1 MKTIEMLK
9 EEIKEV
15 LLNDDNMLISTVG
28 ELNSWNGSFDYL
40 EYWENDEEFFN
51 LFFHSN
57 PMEVARAITYGEY
70 NYTDDYVKFN
80 AYGNLVSADKWDIVK
95 EMQDE
100 IEEIVESIIEESS
113 NLCLDSEIQDLIDE
127 YEESEEEE
135 E

>member
-15 LLNDDNMLISTVG
+15 LLNDDNMLIGAVS

-80 AYGNLVSADKWDIVK
+80 AYRNLVSADKWDVVK

-113 NLCLDSEIQDLIDE
+113 NLSLDSEIQDLIDE
-127 YEESEEEE
+127 YKESEEEE

>member
-40 EYWENDEEFFN
+40 EYWENDEEFFK

-70 NYTDDYVKFN
+70 NYSDGYVKFN
-80 AYGNLVSADKWDIVK
+80 DYGNVVSADKWDIVK
-95 EMQDE
+95 EMQE
-100 IEEIVESIIEESS
+100 SIEEIVDSIIEESF
-113 NLCLDSEIQDLIDE
+113 NLYLESEIQDLIDE
-127 YEESEEEE
+127 YKESEQ
-135 E
+135 

>member
-51 LFFHSN
+51 LFSHSN